1 MADGV
6 FNVSKGRGAEF
17 HERVNNSDPTNAAL
31 VVVLLA
37 TSGLVAD
44 SVMKDY
50 ATLADVTGG
59 ASDEATNTNYARK
72 VLTDA
77 DVAAISVDNTN
88 DWVVADAADQTWSSV
103 ANDGT
108 GAISK
113 LLFCYD
119 SDTTG
124 GTDSGIIPIT
134 YHDFV
139 VTPNG
144 GNITAAI
151 ANYFKA
157 A

>member
-17 HERVNNSDPTNAAL
+17 HERVNNSDPTNAVL

-37 TSGLVAD
+37 SSGLVGD
-44 SVMKDY
+44 STMKDY
-50 ATLADVTGG
+50 ATLDAILAG

-72 VLTDA
+72 VLTDS

-108 GAISK
+108 GAIGK

-119 SDTTG
+119 SDSTG
-124 GTDSGIIPIT
+124 GVDSGIIPIT

>member
-6 FNVSKGRGAEF
+6 FNVAKGRGAEF
-17 HERVNNSDPTNAAL
+17 HERVNNSDPTNAVL

-37 TSGLVAD
+37 SSGLVGD
-44 SVMKDY
+44 STMKDY
-50 ATLADVTGG
+50 ATLDAVLAG
-59 ASDEATNTNYARK
+59 ASNEATNTNYARK
-72 VLTDA
+72 VLSDS
-77 DVAAISVDNTN
+77 DIAAISVDNTN
-88 DWVVADAADQTWSSV
+88 DWVVADTGDQTWNSV

-108 GAISK
+108 GAIGK

-119 SDTTG
+119 PDSTG
-124 GTDSGIIPIT
+124 GADSAIIPIT

-144 GNITAAI
+144 GNITGTI

>member
-6 FNVSKGRGAEF
+6 FNAAKGQVAGY

-37 TSGLVAD
+37 SAGIAAD
-44 SVMKDY
+44 SVLEDC
-50 ATLADVTGG
+50 ATLAALSIV
-59 ASDEATNTNYARK
+59 ADEATNTNYARK

-77 DVAAISVDNTN
+77 DISAITVDNTN
-88 DWVVADAADQTWSSV
+88 DWVVADAADQVWSAV

-108 GAISK
+108 GAIGK
-113 LLFCYD
+113 LVFCYD
-119 SDTTG
+119 PDSTA
-124 GTDSGIIPIT
+124 GTDSTIIPLT

-139 VTPNG
+139 VAPNG
-144 GNITAAI
+144 GSITAAI

-157 A
+157 S

>member
-6 FNVSKGRGAEF
+6 FNIAKGRVAEF
-17 HERVNNSDPTNAAL
+17 HERVNNSDPTNAVL

-37 TSGLVAD
+37 SSGLVGD
-44 SVMKDY
+44 STMKDY
-50 ATLADVTGG
+50 ATLDAVLAG
-59 ASDEATNTNYARK
+59 ASNEATNTNYARK
-72 VLTDA
+72 VLSDS
-77 DVAAISVDNTN
+77 DIAAITTDNTN
-88 DWVVADAADQTWSSV
+88 DWNVADAADQTWSSV

-108 GAISK
+108 GAIGK

-119 SDTTG
+119 SDSTG
-124 GTDSGIIPIT
+124 GADTAIIPMT

-151 ANYFKA
+151 AKYFKA

>member
-6 FNVSKGRGAEF
+6 FNIAKGRVAEL

-37 TSGLVAD
+37 SAGIGSDALL
-44 SVMKDY
+44 KDC
-50 ATLADVTGG
+50 ATLAAVSIV
-59 ASDEATNTNYARK
+59 ADEATNTNYARK

-77 DVAAISVDNTN
+77 DISAIATDNTN
-88 DWVVADAADQTWSSV
+88 DWNTADFADQTWSAV

-108 GAISK
+108 GAIGK
-113 LLFCYD
+113 LIVCYD
-119 SDTTG
+119 SDSTG
-124 GTDSGIIPIT
+124 GADSAIIPLT

-144 GNITAAI
+144 GSITATVSD
-151 ANYFKA
+151 YFKA
-157 A
+157 S

>member
-17 HERVNNSDPTNAAL
+17 HERVNNSDPTNAVL

-37 TSGLVAD
+37 SSGLVAD

-50 ATLADVTGG
+50 ATLDAVLAG

-108 GAISK
+108 GAIGK

-119 SDTTG
+119 SDSTG
-124 GTDSGIIPIT
+124 GADSAIIPVT